1 MLFVCPKCKSTLSV
15 LPDGRAVCESGHSYD
30 RAKEGYY
37 NLLMKNSAK
46 AHGDNKEMVLAR
58 RTFLNTGAYLPL
70 ANKLFEAIEKHI
82 ENCAFLLDAGCG
94 EGYYTDYIERRL
106 SESGRSVS
114 VFCFDISRD
123 AVRYAAK
130 KNSSFCSAVAS
141 SYDMPIAD
149 GSVDILLN
157 VFSPLALSETSRVLR
172 RGGKFIMAIPAE
184 NHLFGLKKVLYEKPY
199 KNTVDDSA
207 LSGFRL
213 LSEERVEYKLSLQ
226 EKEQISSLFMMTP
239 YAYRTPPSAR
249 ERLLSLDNLETEIEF
264 IVFTY
269 ERE

>member
-1 MLFVCPKCKSTLSV
+1 MLFVCPKCKGELSV
-15 LPDGRAVCESGHSYD
+15 LPDGRAVCDNGHSYD

-37 NLLMKNSAK
+37 NLLMKNTGK

-58 RTFLNTGAYLPL
+58 RAFLNTGAYLPL
-70 ANKLFEAIEKHI
+70 ARKLFETTERYI
-82 ENCAFLLDAGCG
+82 ENGMALLDAGCG

-106 SESGRSVS
+106 SESGKRVS
-114 VFCFDISRD
+114 VFGFDISRD

-130 KNSSFCSAVAS
+130 KNSSLSSAVAS

-149 GSVDILLN
+149 GSVDVLLN
-157 VFSPLALSETSRVLR
+157 VFSPFALSETSRVLR

-184 NHLFGLKKVLYEKPY
+184 NHLFGLKSILYEKPY
-199 KNTVDDSA
+199 KNTVENST
-207 LSGFRL
+207 LTGFRL
-213 LSEERVEYKLSLQ
+213 LSEERVEYKLVLE
-226 EKEQISSLFMMTP
+226 EKGKIASLFKMTP
-239 YAYRTPPSAR
+239 YAYRTPSSAK
-249 ERLLSLDNLETEIEF
+249 ERLLSLEYLETEVEF